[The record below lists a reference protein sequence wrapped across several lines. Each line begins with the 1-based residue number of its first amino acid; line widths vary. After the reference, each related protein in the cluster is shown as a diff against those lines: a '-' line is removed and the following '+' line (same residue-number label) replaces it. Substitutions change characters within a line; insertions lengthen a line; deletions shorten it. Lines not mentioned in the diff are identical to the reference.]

1 MTSVEVS
8 DNLIDHIAYCISDS
22 ILHKRI
28 YHDATWHNGHNA
40 HKKSAATTALLSHLT
55 EMKSREWAISTLRE
69 GYLEPRLGIAQLL
82 PRKPNAPLNDEFL
95 RQARLAFD
103 ALHAYDAIG
112 IDAKFDFDT
121 RYTRRHLW
129 NIGQ

>member
-8 DNLIDHIAYCISDS
+8 DNLIDHIAYCISAY
-22 ILHKRI
+22 ITTQHGTM
-28 YHDATWHNGHNA
+28 AQCA
-40 HKKSAATTALLSHLT
+40 QKSAAMTALLSHLT

-112 IDAKFDFDT
+112 IDTKFDFDS